1 MKGRFDIGMSKD
13 DHPSATAH
21 REAVGAVHTYALQ
34 GEQKEDRTEQS
45 RSVEVEK
52 CWMTL
57 DDSPFRQD
65 TGLLPNALL
74 MKSNSQWNDMC

>member
-13 DHPSATAH
+13 DYPSATAH

-34 GEQKEDRTEQS
+34 GEQKEDRTEQIS
-45 RSVEVEK
+45 RSRK
-52 CWMTL
+52 ML

-65 TGLLPNALL
+65 SGLLPNVLL
-74 MKSNSQWNDMC
+74 MQSNSQWNDMC